1 MIGKREKRKKF
12 FYVPGM
18 ISLIFIPLFCF
29 YHFYKTDAFKDE
41 RSIAIFFPSD
51 SIVEKQLSLHKRI
64 YHEFNFND
72 SKVAEN
78 KKLQDLQYFLRK
90 LYREND
96 TINGVK
102 IHLGNKMTYDV
113 YIRVLDIFM
122 IEKITNYVQ
131 YKNDFFVSMFPKRK
145 QDKNLPEMSP
155 IICGYGEYNRLY
167 FLEQEKQRQFKYVL
181 TLYKENWIILLGYL
195 GIVLLKIFALVKFN
209 KNR

>member
-18 ISLIFIPLFCF
+18 ISLVLIPFFCF
-29 YHFYKTDAFKDE
+29 CHFYKTDAFKDE
-41 RSIAIFFPSD
+41 RSIDIFFPSD

-64 YHEFNFND
+64 YHDFNFND
-72 SKVAEN
+72 SEEAEN
-78 KKLQDLQYFLRK
+78 KKLQSLQYFLRK

-113 YIRVLDIFM
+113 YIRILDILI
-122 IEKITNYVQ
+122 IEKMPNYVQ
-131 YKNDFFVSMFPKRK
+131 YKNDFFVLMLPKPK
-145 QDKNLPEMSP
+145 PNKNVLKIIP
-155 IICGYGEYNRLY
+155 ISCGYYEANKE
-167 FLEQEKQRQFKYVL
+167 FWIQQEQDRQFAYIL
-181 TLYKENWIILLGYL
+181 SLYKKYWILFLGYFFL
-195 GIVLLKIFALVKFN
+195 VLINAFTLVKLN